1 MYFVVDL
8 VNRYMFLGPEFG
20 IHVASIL

>member
-1 MYFVVDL
+1 MYCVDL

>member
-1 MYFVVDL
+1 MYCIDL

-20 IHVASIL
+20 IHVAGIL

>member
-1 MYFVVDL
+1 MYCVDL

-20 IHVASIL
+20 IHVAGIL